1 MSDTTSL
8 SPQALAAFRNARP
21 AIIQETVTRVL
32 AREEQMIEYKQALS
46 ASQGSAQAKHMFT
59 AGLDF
64 VLKTLDTVMNLEE
77 PDIIDDQLIWVKR
90 RLPHDG
96 VRPEQVALLLQVLT
110 EVLRDLLPNEYAD
123 QVVPFAQRML
133 SRQRQLMQE
142 GDAEK

>member
-1 MSDTTSL
+1 L